1 MDTATARSLLEVSA
15 LSAAI
20 FDDLDEVNG
29 GISWWSG
36 YDLALE
42 ARCGLSDYL
51 LDVVDGIG
59 RHLAIADFFLREY
72 AKSRS
77 SDDFLLRGR
86 MRANGGSPIS
96 RDIHQRRADDATDLK
111 LTSYVYGFFSAASS
125 VLDTLAGT
133 VVGVGGLGTPIVRAD
148 FGRLF
153 APGLDSL
160 DYPSAKTRL
169 SKAMHAAPEAAALQL
184 RLIRTFR
191 ICLLQAGPQGWYTW
205 LDQKR
210 NQLSHRG
217 GRLQMV
223 AFPRLEKGPDTT
235 RCRLLDR
242 DPDLTTVQGF
252 RGKPSTMESM
262 YLLEDELTTMSGQL
276 QSLNALV
283 IGTIVSARSV
293 WAERRLH
300 PTMLPQPASQWVG
313 RGNDSGFDGYGS
325 NPDLLRTVNAA
336 ILNPVD
342 AARLQ
347 SSQALRNKE

>member
-1 MDTATARSLLEVSA
+1 MDTATSRSLLEIAA
-15 LSAAI
+15 LSAVI
-20 FDDLDEVNG
+20 FEDLDEDNG
-29 GISWWSG
+29 GIRWWSA
-36 YDLALE
+36 YDLPLE
-42 ARCGLSDYL
+42 ARYGLSDYL

-59 RHLAIADFFLREY
+59 RHLAIADSFLQEY

-86 MRANGGSPIS
+86 MRKNGGSPVS
-96 RDIHQRRADDATDLK
+96 RDIHQRREDEATDLR

-133 VVGVGGLGTPIVRAD
+133 VVGVGGLGIPIVRAD

-153 APGLDSL
+153 APGVDSP
-160 DYPSAKTRL
+160 DYPTAKTRL
-169 SKAMHAAPEAAALQL
+169 SRAVHTAPDAAALQL
-184 RLIRTFR
+184 SLIRTFR
-191 ICLLQAGPQGWYTW
+191 ICLLQAGPKGWYTW

-223 AFPRLEKGPDTT
+223 AFPRLGKGPDTT

-283 IGTIVSARSV
+283 IGVIVAARSV
-293 WAERRLH
+293 WAQRRLH
-300 PTMLPQPASQWVG
+300 PTTLPQPASQWVG
-313 RGNDSGFDGYGS
+313 PGSDSGFDGYGP
-325 NPDLLRTVNAA
+325 NPDLLKTVNAA

-342 AARLQ
+342 AARLK
-347 SSQALRNKE
+347 SSQALRNQ